1 MGDKKHEMKALT
13 SIDILVCGGG
23 PAGIFAAL
31 AAAQSGRSTLLVES
45 SGRLGGAGVN
55 AMVNQ
60 IWLATDTPF
69 VRDIFE
75 RDLHG
80 HLQNSEFLDLAYTDL
95 IERNGAELLL
105 HAPVFAA
112 LTHSGSEH
120 TVVTGVHLATSQG
133 PLTVEAG
140 RVIDATGDGTVA
152 FLAGATFEYGR
163 VADGRVQPV
172 TIMFRVS
179 GVHHEK
185 SMEANGGRNNYP
197 FPEGG
202 WDHHTMAAHARGE
215 LPSNV
220 GKVRTYLADRP
231 GDRYINAT
239 QINDIDGTSIFD
251 LTRAELEARRQ
262 VTPIMDFL
270 RAHAPGFKEAY
281 VSGMPAS
288 VGVRE
293 TRRFKCQKTQNR
305 EDCLNG
311 RTFPD
316 AVCSG
321 CTAPL
326 DIHNPAGPGQATGT
340 SDAHPAGRDPVVQ
353 PYDIPYDCLVPEATD
368 SLLLAGRCIG
378 GTHEAHASY
387 RFQTI
392 CMATGAAAGFAAAAS
407 LKQNCQ
413 PRAIDLKPV
422 QTALG
427 IVRNAE
433 EKPKGK

>member
-1 MGDKKHEMKALT
+1 MHQQT
-13 SIDILVCGGG
+13 VVDILVCGGG
-23 PAGIFAAL
+23 PAGVFAAL
-31 AAAQSGRSTLLVES
+31 AAARSGRSVLLVES

-69 VRDIFE
+69 VQRIFE
-75 RDLHG
+75 RDLQPHI
-80 HLQNSEFLDLAYTDL
+80 QNSETLDLTYADL
-95 IERNGAELLL
+95 LERSGAALLL

-112 LTHSGSEH
+112 LTQCGKPHP
-120 TVVTGVHLATSQG
+120 VVTGGLLATPQG
-133 PLTVEAG
+133 PLTVEAA

-152 FLAGATFEYGR
+152 FLAGAAYDYGR
-163 VADGRVQPV
+163 SSDGRVQPV

-179 GVHHEK
+179 GVNHAQ
-185 SMEANGGRNNYP
+185 SMEANGGRATYP
-197 FPEGG
+197 FPEGT

-239 QINDIDGTSIFD
+239 QVNGIDGTSSFD
-251 LTRAELEARRQ
+251 LTRAELAARRQ
-262 VTPIMDFL
+262 VAPIMDFL
-270 RAHAPGFKEAY
+270 RAHAPGFEQAY
-281 VSGMPAS
+281 VSGIPAS

-293 TRRFKCQKTQNR
+293 TRRFRCVQMLEQ

-311 RTFPD
+311 RTVPD
-316 AVCSG
+316 VICSQ

-326 DIHNPAGPGQATGT
+326 DIHNPIGPGQAAGA
-340 SDAHPAGRDPVVQ
+340 SAAHPAGKDPAVR
-353 PYDIPYDCLVPEATD
+353 PYDIPYGCLVPEATD
-368 SLLLAGRCIG
+368 NLLLAGRCIG

-392 CMATGAAAGFAAAAS
+392 CMATGAAAGFAAVAS
-407 LKQNCQ
+407 LEQNCQ
-413 PRAIDLKPV
+413 PRAVDLRPV
-422 QTALG
+422 QAALG
-427 IVRNAE
+427 VA
-433 EKPKGK
+433 PHSSAS